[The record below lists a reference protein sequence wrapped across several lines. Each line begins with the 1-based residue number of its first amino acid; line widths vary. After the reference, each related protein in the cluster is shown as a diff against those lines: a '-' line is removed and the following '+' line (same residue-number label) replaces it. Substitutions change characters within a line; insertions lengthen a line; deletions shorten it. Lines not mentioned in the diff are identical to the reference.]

1 MRQGMIG
8 DKFEWHHF
16 QIPRDVNFVVNLGN
30 ELEYFCIPP
39 FPKKPWK
46 SPFYRNLK
54 GVDFYGK

>member
-1 MRQGMIG
+1 MIG

-30 ELEYFCIPP
+30 EIEYFCIPP